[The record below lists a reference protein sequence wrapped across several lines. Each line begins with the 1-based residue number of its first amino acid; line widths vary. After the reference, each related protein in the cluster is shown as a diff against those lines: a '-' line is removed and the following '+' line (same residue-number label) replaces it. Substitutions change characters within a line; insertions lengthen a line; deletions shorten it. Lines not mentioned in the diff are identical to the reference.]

1 MKNLKQSI
9 SKILPKVNVMPDLFR
24 HPEFSLLNSRLRNP
38 ALFGIRNDKV
48 FLRWIVMPLLIV
60 TSISTFAQKRPYDTI
75 PNMPE
80 HYWVR
85 MEKFKKEPVVPGKIV
100 FLGNS
105 ITEGGKWKQL
115 LKDSTVINR
124 GISGDNTFGAM
135 ARIDEIIKLK
145 PSSLFV
151 LIGTNDLSKKIPDEA
166 ILENIFSIISK
177 VKAGSPKTKIFIQ
190 SILPVNETVER
201 FPQQFNNSNHINTI
215 NDQLARYASRMRY
228 TYVDLYSKFIDTQ
241 GKLDVKY
248 TYDGLHLN
256 AVGYQHWVEV
266 LKELKHL

>member
-1 MKNLKQSI
+1 MKGI
-9 SKILPKVNVMPDLFR
+9 PILLLLVC
-24 HPEFSLLNSRLRNP
+24 SLNSL
-38 ALFGIRNDKV
+38 
-48 FLRWIVMPLLIV
+48 
-60 TSISTFAQKRPYDTI
+60 AQKRPYDTI

-85 MEKFKKEPVVPGKIV
+85 MEKFKKEAVVPGKIV

-124 GISGDNTFGAM
+124 GISGDNTFGVL
-135 ARIDEIIKLK
+135 ARMDEIVKLK
-145 PSSLFV
+145 PSSLFI

-166 ILENIFSIISK
+166 IIENIFTIVSRI
-177 VKAGSPKTKIFIQ
+177 KAGSPKTKIFVQ

-201 FPQQFNNSNHINTI
+201 FPQQFNNGMHINTI
-215 NDQLARYASRMRY
+215 NDQLARYATRLRY
-228 TYVDLYSKFIDTQ
+228 TYVDLYGKFIDSQ
-241 GKLDVKY
+241 GKLDAKY
-248 TYDGLHLN
+248 TFDGLHLN
-256 AVGYQHWVEV
+256 AAGYQHWVEV